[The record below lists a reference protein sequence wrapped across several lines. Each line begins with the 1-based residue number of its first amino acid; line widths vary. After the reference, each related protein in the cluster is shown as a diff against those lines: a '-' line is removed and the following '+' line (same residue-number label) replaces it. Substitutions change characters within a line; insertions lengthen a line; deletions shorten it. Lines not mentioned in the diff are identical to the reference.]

1 MVLFSTIRLSRFLV
15 KHCGSGYANRS
26 VWGSLFHMLR
36 RGVVRSSCSV
46 EQGGPH
52 RTNTLK
58 NAEVTCPAQIQPPL
72 PIYQLSPFLKTA
84 SISPELVACGS
95 ERTSPE
101 RRGPR
106 PAFGEGKPV
115 LTAAPRSLDLG
126 QENTGRLPLRSA
138 VEGVSREVRERRALP
153 HHVGLR

>member
-58 NAEVTCPAQIQPPL
+58 NAEVTCPAQIQPPP
-72 PIYQLSPFLKTA
+72 PIYQLSPFLKTT

-101 RRGPR
+101 RRGP
-106 PAFGEGKPV
+106 A
-115 LTAAPRSLDLG
+115 
-126 QENTGRLPLRSA
+126 RLSPLASFSN
-138 VEGVSREVRERRALP
+138 VK
-153 HHVGLR
+153 